1 MSVGG
6 ASEPI
11 LNRSAAAHGFRAYLL
26 VLGALLEPLDR
37 RSWTHHVAQLKAK
50 FVRIKFHILVARR
63 KYQIL
68 ERRFFKID
76 DLTNRLRQLERH
88 SPVGSHSRKCE
99 LKRWNVS
106 LRRIASRLDSDCG

>member
-11 LNRSAAAHGFRAYLL
+11 LNRSAAVHGFRAYLL

-50 FVRIKFHILVARR
+50 LIRIEFHILVARR

-68 ERRFFKID
+68 ERRFFKVD
-76 DLTNRLRQLERH
+76 DLANRLGQLERH
-88 SPVGSHSRKCE
+88 SAVRSHSRKRE
-99 LKRWNVS
+99 LQRWNIS
-106 LRRIASRLDSDCG
+106 LRRVA